1 MKTIFEQQGVEY
13 RQAGDYMLPN
23 VGMGEQKEYQIG
35 VWGQRYKR
43 HLKSNHRVI
52 YYNYLTSG
60 RLYEH
65 LAEVD
70 TRAEVMFHELVK
82 TLAEKENVTEKL
94 KCRGD
99 LCMREQKYHL
109 YISANEHSE
118 IIKNL
123 IRLKNKLQSEGR
135 YTDAVDDLIIKFSSA
150 KMKSIQIK

>member
-94 KCRGD
+94 KAENILLWIRK
-99 LCMREQKYHL
+99 MNNIRNR
-109 YISANEHSE
+109 ATE
-118 IIKNL
+118 IVNVEVI
-123 IRLKNKLQSEGR
+123 
-135 YTDAVDDLIIKFSSA
+135 YV
-150 KMKSIQIK
+150 

>member
-1 MKTIFEQQGVEY
+1 MGQPSSRDEMTIRHQFDRLCQMALKGEAANY
-13 RQAGDYMLPN
+13 YN

-94 KCRGD
+94 KAENTLLWIRK
-99 LCMREQKYHL
+99 MNNIRNR
-109 YISANEHSE
+109 ATE
-118 IIKNL
+118 IVNVEVI
-123 IRLKNKLQSEGR
+123 
-135 YTDAVDDLIIKFSSA
+135 YV
-150 KMKSIQIK
+150 